1 MASGLVT
8 ETSVYECVGH
18 PSKND
23 VKTII
28 NVLLNENFTV
38 ASQSK
43 IKNNRWLNYYLFVSF
58 KALST
63 LKTTKGYALAD
74 ILTELHRYV
83 HKSMS

>member
-1 MASGLVT
+1 
-8 ETSVYECVGH
+8 
-18 PSKND
+18 

-38 ASQSK
+38 ASQSMMK
-43 IKNNRWLNYYLFVSF
+43 WRWKFYSNFFFLS
-58 KALST
+58 ALAT

-83 HKSMS
+83 HKSNWWDFSIYGNNLENF

>member
-1 MASGLVT
+1 MASDLVT
-8 ETSVYECVGH
+8 ESSVYECVGH

-43 IKNNRWLNYYLFVSF
+43 KRIQIENFIQIFTFSIIKVKNDKRLCIS
-58 KALST
+58 
-63 LKTTKGYALAD
+63 
-74 ILTELHRYV
+74 RY
-83 HKSMS
+83 SY

>member
-8 ETSVYECVGH
+8 EMSVYECVGH

-43 IKNNRWLNYYLFVSF
+43 IKNN
-58 KALST
+58 
-63 LKTTKGYALAD
+63 
-74 ILTELHRYV
+74 
-83 HKSMS
+83 